1 MNVASIAL
9 LKASVHLITR
19 IAGNIWPKL
28 FDNCLR
34 YLDFFNN
41 CSGNIK
47 AFAYESLEVGEQLLF
62 QLM

>member
-9 LKASVHLITR
+9 LKASVHMITR
-19 IAGNIWPKL
+19 IAENIWPKL

-41 CSGNIK
+41 CSDNIK
-47 AFAYESLEVGEQLLF
+47 TLAYES
-62 QLM
+62 

>member
-9 LKASVHLITR
+9 VKASVHMITR

-41 CSGNIK
+41 CSDIIK
-47 AFAYESLEVGEQLLF
+47 ILAYEFLEVGEQLLF

>member
-9 LKASVHLITR
+9 LKAGVHMITR

-34 YLDFFNN
+34 YLDFFLTIVVIILK
-41 CSGNIK
+41 S
-47 AFAYESLEVGEQLLF
+47 
-62 QLM
+62 

>member
-34 YLDFFNN
+34 YFNVFNN
-41 CSGNIK
+41 CSDNIK
-47 AFAYESLEVGEQLLF
+47 TLA
-62 QLM
+62 